1 MDYEFI
7 LICSTGRSGST
18 TLQRI
23 LNTIPNTNICGE
35 NDNAIIHLLEFYKS
49 LKNKYIVNADYSYF
63 VKNNIK
69 PSWYNHYDT
78 SSIISHIKHMI
89 IQFLN
94 YNNRASTLGF
104 KEIRYDETNIHLLNE
119 FKELFPKTKIIVHI
133 KNPELQCNSGW
144 WAENPEQSK
153 KILFEKNNALVKYY
167 INNKKDTY
175 LTCFKDLFDLEKLYA
190 LFVFLERDQFFDQLK
205 IIYIINNNQEPY
217 IMDSCNSSQKRF
229 ALF

>member
-1 MDYEFI
+1 
-7 LICSTGRSGST
+7 
-18 TLQRI
+18 
-23 LNTIPNTNICGE
+23 
-35 NDNAIIHLLEFYKS
+35 
-49 LKNKYIVNADYSYF
+49 
-63 VKNNIK
+63 
-69 PSWYNHYDT
+69 
-78 SSIISHIKHMI
+78 MI

-205 IIYIINNNQEPY
+205 IIDIINNNQEPY